1 MFEMLAGKGEYHE
14 TAQQLNFDPPVYA
27 QVNDQVK
34 LRKPGINYLL
44 QRGRRRI
51 FLELGR
57 VQIELFQNFVARL
70 LQTGSKFMVDTEAV
84 FHKMDKV

>member
-34 LRKPGINYLL
+34 LRKPGINLSSTE
-44 QRGRRRI
+44 R
-51 FLELGR
+51 
-57 VQIELFQNFVARL
+57 
-70 LQTGSKFMVDTEAV
+70 QTEDFSGIGQGPD
-84 FHKMDKV
+84 